1 MKAGSRVG
9 ATATAVVARSA
20 LLRAPQDRV
29 WAVLTDF
36 ASMPRWFL
44 GVRAV
49 RLDRPPQAGA
59 HRLVTFAGG
68 LTQRETISDW
78 APPEHLALAVEETSG
93 LVAEGTRVDIRLS
106 AAADGL
112 CLDWSIIYRLNL
124 GGLAALLSRP
134 IIRALVGAAL
144 RLSLARLKR
153 LAEAPPAWAPRA

>member
-1 MKAGSRVG
+1 MTAGNRG
-9 ATATAVVARSA
+9 AAAATTAATTAVARAA
-20 LLRAPQDRV
+20 LIRAPQDRV

-36 ASMPRWFL
+36 ASMHRWFL

-68 LTQRETISDW
+68 LTQRETISVW
-78 APPEHLALAVEETSG
+78 SPPVHLALAVEETSG

-106 AAADGL
+106 ATADGL
-112 CLDWSIIYRLNL
+112 CLDWSIIFRLNL

-134 IIRALVGAAL
+134 LIRGLVGAAL
-144 RLSLARLKR
+144 GVSLSRLRR
-153 LAEAPPAWAPRA
+153 LAEAA